1 MPEKV
6 SPRLRYIWLFTRTLN
21 SHTVILA
28 MRSWIFALLLFCLS
42 SASSEPMEKWPDII
56 GNYCLDCHDH
66 QSEKGDLNLEDLLD
80 AEINLHAGAW
90 ERVVR
95 QLEAR
100 QMPPRGEDLPS
111 PPEYEIAI
119 AELIDRLDQHASDHP
134 DPGRTDT
141 LRRLTRQEYQNAI
154 RDLLDLEI
162 DAAHWLPADESSH
175 GFDNITVGDMPP
187 ELLERYLTAARSISR
202 MAVGMP
208 RTTPDGRTVRLPPDL
223 TQEHH
228 VEGLPLGTR
237 GGANI
242 RHLFPRSGQ
251 YEIQLR
257 LTRDRNEKIEGL
269 QGRHEIVVLLDQVEK
284 DRIPLLPP
292 RNQKDHSTYDSNLKA
307 TVAVPAGTHH
317 LGVTFIGQS
326 IPAKET
332 LRQPYVSQFNYHR
345 HPRQAPAIYE
355 ISIFGPLTD
364 DGIEETESRQRIFAV
379 HPGELGEEAA
389 ARINLSRLMRLAYR
403 RPVDDDDIERV
414 MSLFRAGRNESGTF
428 DGGMEAALSAILV
441 SRDFIFK
448 VENDPP
454 GIEPGSPYRIGDR
467 ELASRLSFFLWSS
480 LPDEELL
487 SLVESGSLNDP
498 TNLKTQALRM
508 LADPR
513 SRSLVTNFASQWLY
527 LRNLEAVTPDA
538 RRFPDFDHN
547 LREAFRLE
555 TELLF
560 GDVVRSDRSV
570 LDLIRSDET
579 HLNERLARHY
589 GIPHIRGSR
598 FRKVALEPGS
608 RRGGLLRHGSI
619 LAITSYANRT
629 SPVIRGNWI
638 LENLLGTPPP
648 PPPPDV
654 PALEDNSVSGDL
666 PIRQRL
672 AAHREQAAC
681 ASCHNVIDPIGFALE
696 NYDAVGRWRTLE
708 NGAEVDA
715 LGGLPDGSEFEGVE
729 GLEEAILKRPELLVR
744 TLTEKLL
751 TFALGRGNT
760 PSDAA
765 AIRKI
770 VKDSRQANYS
780 FSSVITGI
788 VTSDPFTM
796 RTSESN

>member
-1 MPEKV
+1 
-6 SPRLRYIWLFTRTLN
+6 
-21 SHTVILA
+21 
-28 MRSWIFALLLFCLS
+28 MRSWIFAFPLFYLS
-42 SASSEPMEKWPDII
+42 SAPSETMEKWPDII
-56 GNYCLDCHDH
+56 GNYCLECHDR
-66 QSEKGDLNLEDLLD
+66 QTEKGDLNLENLLES
-80 AEINLHAGAW
+80 EISLHAGAW
-90 ERVVR
+90 EKVVR
-95 QLEAR
+95 QLESR
-100 QMPPRGEDLPS
+100 QMPPKGEDRPS
-111 PPEYEIAI
+111 PPEYEAAA
-119 AELIDRLDQHASDHP
+119 AELIAHLDRYARNHP

-162 DAAHWLPADESSH
+162 DAARWLPADESSH
-175 GFDNITVGDMPP
+175 GFDNITVGEMPP

-202 MAVGMP
+202 MAVGIP

-242 RHLFPRSGQ
+242 RHVFPRSGQ

-269 QGRHEIVVLLDQVEK
+269 QGRHEIVVLLDRAEK
-284 DRIPLLPP
+284 ERIPLLPP
-292 RNQKDHSTYDSNLKA
+292 RNQRDHSTYDSNLK
-307 TVAVPAGTHH
+307 TELTVPAGVHH
-317 LGVTFIGQS
+317 LGVTFVEQS
-326 IPAKET
+326 VPVEET
-332 LRQPYVSQFNYHR
+332 LRQPYISQFNYHR

-355 ISIFGPLTD
+355 IGIFGPLTD
-364 DGIEETESRQRIFAV
+364 HGIVETASRRRIFAAR
-379 HPGELGEEAA
+379 PGELDEAA
-389 ARINLSRLMRLAYR
+389 AARVNLSRLMRLAYR
-403 RPVDDDDIERV
+403 RTLVDGDIDRV
-414 MSLFRAGRNESGTF
+414 MPLFHSGRTDSGTF

-441 SRDFIFK
+441 SREFLFK

-454 GIEPGSPYRIGDR
+454 GIKPGSPYRISDR
-467 ELASRLSFFLWSS
+467 ELATRLSFFLWSS

-487 SLVESGSLNDP
+487 SLAESGSLGAP
-498 TNLKTQALRM
+498 ANLRKQALRM
-508 LADPR
+508 LSDPK
-513 SRSLVTNFASQWLY
+513 SSSLVTNFASQWLY
-527 LRNLEAVTPDA
+527 LRNLDAVTPDA
-538 RRFPDFDHN
+538 RLFPDFDHN
-547 LREAFRLE
+547 LRDSFRLE

-560 GDVVRSDRSV
+560 DDVVRNDRSV

-579 HLNERLARHY
+579 HLDERLARHY
-589 GIPHIRGSR
+589 GIPHVRGSR
-598 FRKVALEPGS
+598 FRRVALGPES

-648 PPPPDV
+648 PPPPNV
-654 PALEDNSVSGDL
+654 PSLEEGTVSADL

-672 AAHREQAAC
+672 AAHREKAAC

-696 NYDAVGRWRTLE
+696 NYDAVGRWRTLDD
-708 NGAEVDA
+708 GVEVDA
-715 LGGLPDGSEFEGVE
+715 VGGLPDGSEFEGIE
-729 GLEEAILKRPELLVR
+729 GLEEALLKRPELLVR

-751 TFALGRGNT
+751 TFALGRGTT
-760 PSDAA
+760 PADAS

-770 VKDSRQANYS
+770 VRDSRQADYS
-780 FSSVITGI
+780 FSSVISGI